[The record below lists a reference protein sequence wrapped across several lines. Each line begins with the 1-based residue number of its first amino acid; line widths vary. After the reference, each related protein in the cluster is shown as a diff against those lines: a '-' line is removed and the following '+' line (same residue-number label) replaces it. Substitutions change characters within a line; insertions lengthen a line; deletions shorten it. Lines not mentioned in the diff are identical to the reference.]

1 VSFEIKNLLLVSFSL
16 LYIYL
21 LFSEINRRTKSRVNA
36 PMIPHALRLQRQTQ
50 NGSENQISSDP
61 SVNSTTNMS
70 NNDFR
75 NMLLGNK

>member
-1 VSFEIKNLLLVSFSL
+1 
-16 LYIYL
+16 
-21 LFSEINRRTKSRVNA
+21 
-36 PMIPHALRLQRQTQ
+36 MIPHALRLQRQIQ

-61 SVNSTTNMS
+61 SDNSTTNMS